1 MPHLASRLLESH
13 NRKGQITAVL
23 QEVPLTVKTESNP
36 GVNHVHDKLKDQ
48 QLQVILNDEQ
58 IIDLD
63 ITKSKIKDRPAKGYI
78 SFQDEAK
85 RIWYRN
91 VRIKELK

>member
-1 MPHLASRLLESH
+1 VKPAGDW
-13 NRKGQITAVL
+13 NRYTIT
-23 QEVPLTVKTESNP
+23 
-36 GVNHVHDKLKDQ
+36 LKDS
-48 QLQVILNDEQ
+48 QLKVILNNELIQ
-58 IIDLD
+58 DLD
-63 ITKSKIKDRPAKGYI
+63 LSKTNMKDRPTEGFI